1 MSRDAWNIDG
11 VYQDAAGKEQRVSRE
26 SIEALRSAIGH
37 PPKAPQSLF
46 DEPVK
51 VVRHGEPLVLPGP
64 AELRL
69 EDGTAMEVCDR
80 LPTSLPVGY
89 HELAPIGGS
98 TSTKLIVTPGRCHLP
113 SGLRTW
119 GWSAQVYA
127 TRSRSS
133 WGIGDLAD
141 LRRLGEWAKSI
152 GAGMVLIN
160 PLNAALPVLPQEA
173 SPYSPS
179 SRRYRNP
186 LYLRIEDVPKDVLE
200 AERIEA
206 DLRQLAADARALND
220 ERKID
225 RDRVF
230 QLKMDALRKLWA
242 LFRKDEEVGSGQWVV
257 NRRDFDRFQRDE
269 GPSLD
274 QFAVFNVLV
283 EEYGADWRRWPS
295 GYRRPDSGDMQR
307 FAQEHADRVRFHKWL
322 QWLLDRQ
329 LARAAEST
337 ALMQDLPVGF
347 SPNGAD
353 AWAWQDLVA
362 LDCAIGAPPD
372 LYNKEGQNWGLPPF
386 IPHKLRQAAYEPF
399 IQTIRAVMRHTGGLR
414 IDHVMGLFR
423 LWWVPP
429 GGAPKHGA
437 YVRYHAD
444 ELLGIIALE
453 SQRAGAVVVGEDL
466 GTVEEGVR
474 ARMAECDMLSYRL
487 LWFEDTA
494 PADYPEKALA
504 AITTHDLPTLA
515 GIWTGA
521 DFEIQRRCGLDPD
534 KAATEQF
541 RQKMV
546 QTSGVDPRADV
557 ETAAVRTFEQLV
569 AAPSVIV
576 IATMEAA
583 CLISERPNMPG
594 AEGAYPNWS
603 LGLPLLLEEIEAA
616 PFPRRLAEILSR
628 RNHAQPKPRQEASR
642 EASNVR

>member
-1 MSRDAWNIDG
+1 MSRDAWDIDA
-11 VYQDAAGKEQRVSRE
+11 VYQDAAGKRQRISRE
-26 SIEALRSAIGH
+26 SIEALRSSIGD

-46 DEPVK
+46 GEPVK
-51 VVRHGEPLVLPGP
+51 VMRHGESLALPGP

-69 EDGTAMEVCDR
+69 EDGTVMEVRYR
-80 LPTSLPVGY
+80 LPTHVPVGY
-89 HELAPIGGS
+89 HELAPMGRS
-98 TSTKLIVTPGRCHLP
+98 TTTKLIVTPGQCHLP

-127 TRSRSS
+127 VRSRSS

-141 LRRLGEWAKSI
+141 LRRLGKWAKSI

-160 PLNAALPVLPQEA
+160 PLNAALPILPQEA

-179 SRRYRNP
+179 SRRYRSP
-186 LYLRIEDVPKDVLE
+186 LYLRIEDVPGV
-200 AERIEA
+200 ERIAA
-206 DLRQLAADARALND
+206 DVRRLAAEAHALND

-230 QLKMDALRKLWA
+230 QLKMDALLKIWG
-242 LFRKDEEVGSGQWVV
+242 LFGKDT
-257 NRRDFDRFQRDE
+257 DFDRFQRDE

-274 QFAVFNVLV
+274 QFARFNVLV
-283 EEYGADWRRWPS
+283 EEHGPDWRQWPS
-295 GYRRPDSGDMQR
+295 GYRRPDEGEIQR

-347 SPNGAD
+347 SPTGAD

-362 LDCAIGAPPD
+362 LDCSIGAPPD
-372 LYNKEGQNWGLPPF
+372 LYSKEGQNWGLPPF
-386 IPHKLRQAAYEPF
+386 IPHQLRRVAYDPF
-399 IQTIRAVMRHTGGLR
+399 IQTVRAAMRHTGGLR

-423 LWWVPP
+423 LWWVPS
-429 GGAPKHGA
+429 GGSPKEGA
-437 YVRYHAD
+437 YVRYRAD

-453 SQRAGAVVVGEDL
+453 SRRAGAVVVGEDL

-474 ARMAECDMLSYRL
+474 EQMAEYNMLSYRL
-487 LWFEDTA
+487 LWFEEAA
-494 PADYPEKALA
+494 PEDYPEKALA

-521 DFEIQRRCGLDPD
+521 DFELQRRSGLDPD
-534 KAATEQF
+534 KAASEKL
-541 RQKMV
+541 RQKV
-546 QTSGVDPRADV
+546 AQTAGMDHRADV
-557 ETAAVRTFEQLV
+557 ETAAVKTFEHLS

-576 IATMEAA
+576 MASMEGA
-583 CLISERPNMPG
+583 CLASERPNMPG

-603 LGLPLLLEEIEAA
+603 LGLPLFLEEIETAT
-616 PFPRRLAEILSR
+616 FPRRLAEILSR
-628 RNHAQPKPRQEASR
+628 RNRVQPQPRPGTSQEASV
-642 EASNVR
+642 VR

>member
-1 MSRDAWNIDG
+1 MSCDAWGIDA
-11 VYQDAAGKEQRVSRE
+11 VYQDAAGKEQGVSRE
-26 SIEALRSAIGH
+26 SIEVIRSVIGR
-37 PPKAPQSLF
+37 PPKAAQSLF

-51 VVRHGEPLVLPGP
+51 VVRQGDALAVPGS

-69 EDGTAMEVCDR
+69 EDGTAMKVRDR
-80 LPTSLPVGY
+80 LPTGVPIGY
-89 HELAPIGGS
+89 HELVPMGGS
-98 TSTKLIVTPGRCHLP
+98 STTKLIITPGQCHFP

-141 LRRLGEWAKSI
+141 LRRLGEWADSM

-186 LYLRIEDVPKDVLE
+186 LYLRVEDVPGV
-200 AERIEA
+200 ERIDA
-206 DLRQLAADARALND
+206 DLRQLAEVAHALND

-230 QLKMDALRKLWA
+230 QLKLNALHKIWA
-242 LFRKDEEVGSGQWVV
+242 LFPEDA
-257 NRRDFDRFQRDE
+257 DFDRFQRDE

-274 QFAVFNVLV
+274 QFALFNGLV
-283 EEYGADWRRWPS
+283 EKHGADWRRWPN
-295 GYRRPDSGDMQR
+295 GYRRPDAVDIQR

-329 LARAAEST
+329 LARAAEPT

-362 LDCAIGAPPD
+362 LDCSIGAPPD
-372 LYNKEGQNWGLPPF
+372 LLSKEGQNWGLPPF

-429 GGAPKHGA
+429 GGSPKHGA
-437 YVRYHAD
+437 YVRYEAD
-444 ELLGIIALE
+444 DLLGIIALE
-453 SQRAGAVVVGEDL
+453 SRRAGAVVVGEDL

-474 ARMAECDMLSYRL
+474 EKMAECDMLSYRL

-515 GIWTGA
+515 GIWTGT
-521 DFEIQRRCGLDPD
+521 DFELQRRSGLDPD
-534 KAATEQF
+534 KAALEQF

-546 QTSGVDPRADV
+546 QASGVDPRADV
-557 ETAAVRTFEQLV
+557 ETAALRTFEQLA

-576 IATMEAA
+576 MATMEAGLS
-583 CLISERPNMPG
+583 CLGTTEHAGSG
-594 AEGAYPNWS
+594 
-603 LGLPLLLEEIEAA
+603 
-616 PFPRRLAEILSR
+616 RRLSQLVAGTSTLVGRDRNSGVPPPPGRDLELPQSHTADTATGDIPCALSLPPTR
-628 RNHAQPKPRQEASR
+628 RATCS
-642 EASNVR
+642 

>member
-1 MSRDAWNIDG
+1 MSRDAWGIDA
-11 VYQDAAGKEQRVSRE
+11 VYQDAAGKEQQVSPE
-26 SIEALRSAIGH
+26 SIDAIRSAIGH
-37 PPKAPQSLF
+37 PPEEPRSLF

-51 VVRHGEPLVLPGP
+51 VVRRGEPLALPGP

-69 EDGTAMEVCDR
+69 EDGTVMEMRDR
-80 LPTSLPVGY
+80 LPRSVPIGY
-89 HELAPIGGS
+89 HELVPKGRSAAM
-98 TSTKLIVTPGRCHLP
+98 KLIVTPGHCHLP
-113 SGLRTW
+113 SGLRIW

-141 LRRLGEWAKSI
+141 LRRLGEWAKRT

-179 SRRYRNP
+179 SRRYQNP
-186 LYLRIEDVPKDVLE
+186 LYLRIEDVPGV
-200 AERIEA
+200 ERIEA
-206 DLRQLAADARALND
+206 DLLRLTADAQLLNN

-230 QLKMDALRKLWA
+230 QLKLDALRRLWV
-242 LFRKDEEVGSGQWVV
+242 LFGEDA
-257 NRRDFDRFQRDE
+257 DFDRFERDQ
-269 GPSLD
+269 GPPLD
-274 QFAVFNVLV
+274 QFAMFNVLV
-283 EEYGADWRRWPS
+283 EKHGADWRRWPS
-295 GYRRPDSGDMQR
+295 GYRRPDSADIQL

-329 LARAAEST
+329 LAHAAEPT

-353 AWAWQDLVA
+353 AWVWQDLMA
-362 LDCAIGAPPD
+362 LDCSIGAPPD
-372 LYNKEGQNWGLPPF
+372 LFNKEGQNWGLPPF
-386 IPHKLRQAAYEPF
+386 IPHRLRRAAYEPF
-399 IQTIRAVMRHTGGLR
+399 VQTVRAAMRHTGGLR

-429 GGAPKHGA
+429 GGTPKHGA
-437 YVRYHAD
+437 YVRYEAD
-444 ELLGIIALE
+444 DLLGIIALE
-453 SQRAGAVVVGEDL
+453 SRRAGAVVVGEDL

-474 ARMAECDMLSYRL
+474 EKMAQYDMLSYRL
-487 LWFEDTA
+487 LWFEENG

-521 DFEIQRRCGLDPD
+521 DLELQRHGGLDPD
-534 KAATEQF
+534 KGAAEKF
-541 RQKMV
+541 RKKIV

-557 ETAAVRTFEQLV
+557 ETAAFRTFEQL
-569 AAPSVIV
+569 AAVPSVIV
-576 IATMEAA
+576 MAEMEAA
-583 CLISERPNMPG
+583 CLAAERPNMPG
-594 AEGAYPNWS
+594 AEGKYPNWS
-603 LGLPLLLEEIEAA
+603 LAMPFELEEIETAT
-616 PFPRRLAEILSR
+616 FPRRLAEIMNHNRAKPHGRASQRPDIAVPRTPDTSSR
-628 RNHAQPKPRQEASR
+628 SAP
-642 EASNVR
+642 

>member
-1 MSRDAWNIDG
+1 MSRDAWDIDA
-11 VYQDAAGKEQRVSRE
+11 VYQDAAEKEQQVSRE
-26 SIEALRSAIGH
+26 SIEALRSAIGR
-37 PPKAPQSLF
+37 PPKTASSLF

-51 VVRHGEPLVLPGP
+51 VVRRETPLVIPGP

-69 EDGTAMEVCDR
+69 EDGTIMEVRDR
-80 LPTSLPVGY
+80 LPTRLPVGY
-89 HELAPIGGS
+89 HELVPMGGS
-98 TSTKLIVTPGRCHLP
+98 SITKLIVTPGQCHLP
-113 SGLRTW
+113 SELRTW

-141 LRRLGEWAKSI
+141 LRRLGEWATSV

-186 LYLRIEDVPKDVLE
+186 LYLRIEDVPGV
-200 AERIEA
+200 ERIDA
-206 DLRQLAADARALND
+206 DFRRLATDAHALND
-220 ERKID
+220 ERTID

-230 QLKMDALRKLWA
+230 RLKMDALRNLWA
-242 LFRKDEEVGSGQWVV
+242 LFKKDEEVGSGQWGVERGE
-257 NRRDFDRFQRDE
+257 NEFDRFQREE

-283 EEYGADWRRWPS
+283 EEHGADWRRWPNR
-295 GYRRPDSGDMQR
+295 YRHPDSGDVQR
-307 FAQEHADRVRFHKWL
+307 FAEDHADRVRFHKWL

-362 LDCAIGAPPD
+362 LDCSIGAPPD
-372 LYNKEGQNWGLPPF
+372 LFSKDGQNWGLPPF
-386 IPHKLRQAAYEPF
+386 IPYKLRQAAYEPF
-399 IQTIRAVMRHTGGLR
+399 IQTIRAAMRHTGGLR

-429 GGAPKHGA
+429 GKSPKHGA
-437 YVRYHAD
+437 YVRYQAD
-444 ELLGIIALE
+444 DLLGIIALE
-453 SQRAGAVVVGEDL
+453 SRRAGAVVVGEDL
-466 GTVEEGVR
+466 GTVEECVR
-474 ARMAECDMLSYRL
+474 EKMAECNMLSYRL
-487 LWFEDTA
+487 LWFEDTS
-494 PADYPEKALA
+494 PADYPEKSLA
-504 AITTHDLPTLA
+504 AVTTHDLPALA

-521 DFEIQRRCGLDPD
+521 DYELQRRSGLNPD
-534 KAATEQF
+534 KAATEQL

-546 QTSGVDPRADV
+546 QASGVDSRADL
-557 ETAAVRTFEQLV
+557 ETAAVRTFEQLGS
-569 AAPSVIV
+569 APSVIV
-576 IATMEAA
+576 MATMEAA
-583 CLISERPNMPG
+583 CLVSERPNMPG
-594 AEGAYPNWS
+594 AEGAYPNWA
-603 LGLPLLLEEIEAA
+603 LALPLSLEEIETAT
-616 PFPRRLAEILSR
+616 FPRCLAETLSR
-628 RNHAQPKPRQEASR
+628 RNRVQPQPQRKASR

>member
-1 MSRDAWNIDG
+1 MTHDAWNIDA
-11 VYQDAAGKEQRVSRE
+11 VYQDAAGKEQQVSRE
-26 SIEALRSAIGH
+26 SIEALRSAIGN
-37 PPKAPQSLF
+37 PPEAPQSLF

-51 VVRHGEPLVLPGP
+51 VVRRGEPLVLPGP

-69 EDGTAMEVCDR
+69 EDGTVMEIHDR
-80 LPTSLPVGY
+80 LPDSVPVGY
-89 HELAPIGGS
+89 HELAPKGRSGS

-179 SRRYRNP
+179 TRRYRNP

-200 AERIEA
+200 VERIEA
-206 DLRQLAADARALND
+206 DLRQLAAGAHALND

-230 QLKMDALRKLWA
+230 QLKLDALHKIWA
-242 LFRKDEEVGSGQWVV
+242 LFREDA
-257 NRRDFDRFQRDE
+257 DFDRYQRDE

-274 QFAVFNVLV
+274 QFALFNVLV
-283 EEYGADWRRWPS
+283 EEHGADWRRWPS
-295 GYRRPDSGDMQR
+295 GYRRPDAGDVQL
-307 FAQEHADRVRFHKWL
+307 FAHKHADRVRFHKWL

-362 LDCAIGAPPD
+362 LDCSIGAPPD
-372 LYNKEGQNWGLPPF
+372 LYSKEGQNWGLPPF
-386 IPHKLRQAAYEPF
+386 IPYKLRQAAYEPF

-429 GGAPKHGA
+429 GKSSKHGA
-437 YVRYHAD
+437 YVRYSAD
-444 ELLGIIALE
+444 DLLGIIALE

-474 ARMAECDMLSYRL
+474 EKMAECDMLSYRL
-487 LWFEDTA
+487 LWFEDTS

-521 DFEIQRRCGLDPD
+521 DFELQRRSGLDPD
-534 KAATEQF
+534 KAATEQL

-546 QTSGVDPRADV
+546 QAGGVDPRADV
-557 ETAAVRTFEQLV
+557 ETAAVRTFEQL
-569 AAPSVIV
+569 AGAPSVIV
-576 IATMEAA
+576 MATMEAA
-583 CLISERPNMPG
+583 CLASERPNMPG
-594 AEGAYPNWS
+594 AEGKYPNWS
-603 LGLPLLLEEIEAA
+603 LGLPLLLEEIETM

-628 RNHAQPKPRQEASR
+628 RNRVLPTPRREASR
-642 EASNVR
+642 EASQEASDGR

>member
-1 MSRDAWNIDG
+1 MRHG
-11 VYQDAAGKEQRVSRE
+11 
-26 SIEALRSAIGH
+26 
-37 PPKAPQSLF
+37 QSLA
-46 DEPVK
+46 
-51 VVRHGEPLVLPGP
+51 LPGP

-69 EDGTAMEVCDR
+69 EDGTTMEVRDG
-80 LPTSLPVGY
+80 LPTHVPVGY
-89 HELAPIGGS
+89 HELAPMGRS
-98 TSTKLIVTPGRCHLP
+98 TTTKLIVTPGQCHLP

-127 TRSRSS
+127 VRSRSS

-141 LRRLGEWAKSI
+141 LRRLGEWATSI

-160 PLNAALPVLPQEA
+160 PLNAALPILPQEA

-186 LYLRIEDVPKDVLE
+186 LYLRIEDVPGV
-200 AERIEA
+200 ERIDA
-206 DLRQLAADARALND
+206 DVRRLAADAHALND

-230 QLKMDALRKLWA
+230 RLKLDALRKLWA
-242 LFRKDEEVGSGQWVV
+242 LNKKDEEVGSGQWGVD
-257 NRRDFDRFQRDE
+257 RGKKDFEQFQRDE

-274 QFAVFNVLV
+274 QFARFNVLV
-283 EEYGADWRRWPS
+283 EEHGPDWRQWPS
-295 GYRRPDSGDMQR
+295 GYRRPDGGETQW

-353 AWAWQDLVA
+353 AWVWQDLVA
-362 LDCAIGAPPD
+362 LDCSIGAPPD
-372 LYNKEGQNWGLPPF
+372 LYSKEGQNWGLPPF
-386 IPHKLRQAAYEPF
+386 TPHQLRRVAYAPF
-399 IQTIRAVMRHTGGLR
+399 IQTVRAAMRHTGGLR

-423 LWWVPP
+423 LWWVPSD
-429 GGAPKHGA
+429 GTPKEGA
-437 YVRYHAD
+437 YVRYRAD

-453 SQRAGAVVVGEDL
+453 SRRAGAVVVGEDL

-474 ARMAECDMLSYRL
+474 EQMAECNMLSYRL
-487 LWFEDTA
+487 LWFEDNL
-494 PADYPEKALA
+494 PEDYPEKALA

-521 DFEIQRRCGLDPD
+521 DFELQRRSGLDPD
-534 KAATEQF
+534 KAASEKL

-546 QTSGVDPRADV
+546 QTVGMDQRADL
-557 ETAAVRTFEQLV
+557 ETAAVKTFEHLS

-576 IATMEAA
+576 MASMEGA
-583 CLISERPNMPG
+583 CLVSERPNMPG

-603 LGLPLLLEEIEAA
+603 LGLPLLLEEIETAT
-616 PFPRRLAEILSR
+616 FPRRLAEILSR
-628 RNHAQPKPRQEASR
+628 RNRVQPQPRPGTSH

>member
-1 MSRDAWNIDG
+1 MSRDAWCIDS

-26 SIEALRSAIGH
+26 SLEAIRSAIGH
-37 PPKAPQSLF
+37 PPKEPRSLF

-69 EDGTAMEVCDR
+69 EDGTAMKVRDR
-80 LPTSLPVGY
+80 LPNSVPAGY
-89 HELAPIGGS
+89 HELAPIGES
-98 TSTKLIVTPGRCHLP
+98 TSTKLIVTPGRCHFP
-113 SGLRTW
+113 PGLRMW

-141 LRRLGEWAKSI
+141 LRRLGEWAKLT

-160 PLNAALPVLPQEA
+160 PLNAVLPLLPQEA

-186 LYLRIEDVPKDVLE
+186 LYLRIEDVPG
-200 AERIEA
+200 AERIET
-206 DLRQLAADARALND
+206 DLRRLTADAQVLNN
-220 ERKID
+220 ERTID

-230 QLKMDALRKLWA
+230 QLKLDALRKLWA
-242 LFRKDEEVGSGQWVV
+242 LFGEDA
-257 NRRDFDRFQRDE
+257 DFDRFQRDQ
-269 GPSLD
+269 GLSLD

-283 EEYGADWRRWPS
+283 EEHGADWRRWPS
-295 GYRRPDSGDMQR
+295 GYRHPDAVNMRR

-329 LARAAEST
+329 LARAAEPT

-347 SPNGAD
+347 SPHGAD

-362 LDCAIGAPPD
+362 LDCSIGAPPD
-372 LYNKEGQNWGLPPF
+372 LFSNEGQNWGLPPF
-386 IPHKLRQAAYEPF
+386 IPHRLRQAAYEPF
-399 IQTIRAVMRHTGGLR
+399 IQTVRSAMRHTGGLR

-429 GGAPKHGA
+429 GGTPKHGA
-437 YVRYHAD
+437 YVRYRAD
-444 ELLGIIALE
+444 DLLGIIALE

-474 ARMAECDMLSYRL
+474 ARMAERDMLSYRL
-487 LWFEDTA
+487 LWFEETA
-494 PADYPEKALA
+494 PAEYPEKALA

-515 GIWTGA
+515 GVWTGK
-521 DFEIQRRCGLDPD
+521 DYELQRRSGLDSGKD
-534 KAATEQF
+534 NAEKL

-546 QTSGVDPRADV
+546 QTSGVDPSADL
-557 ETAAVRTFEQLV
+557 ETAALQIFRQL
-569 AAPSVIV
+569 AEAPSVIV
-576 IATMEAA
+576 MATMEAA
-583 CLISERPNMPG
+583 CLAAERPNMPG
-594 AEGAYPNWS
+594 AEGTYPNWS
-603 LGLPLLLEEIEAA
+603 LGLPLSLEEIETAA
-616 PFPRRLAEILSR
+616 FPRSLAEILSG
-628 RNHAQPKPRQEASR
+628 RNRAAETSK
-642 EASNVR
+642 

>member
-1 MSRDAWNIDG
+1 M
-11 VYQDAAGKEQRVSRE
+11 
-26 SIEALRSAIGH
+26 
-37 PPKAPQSLF
+37 
-46 DEPVK
+46 
-51 VVRHGEPLVLPGP
+51 
-64 AELRL
+64 
-69 EDGTAMEVCDR
+69 
-80 LPTSLPVGY
+80 
-89 HELAPIGGS
+89 GGS
-98 TSTKLIVTPGRCHLP
+98 ASTKLIVTPGQCHLP

-127 TRSRSS
+127 MRSRSS

-141 LRRLGEWAKSI
+141 LRRLGEWAESI

-186 LYLRIEDVPKDVLE
+186 LYLRVEDVPGVQ
-200 AERIEA
+200 RIEA
-206 DLRQLAADARALND
+206 DLRQLAAGAYALND

-230 QLKMDALRKLWA
+230 QLKLDALRKLWV
-242 LFRKDEEVGSGQWVV
+242 LFGEDA
-257 NRRDFDRFQRDE
+257 DFDRFQRDE

-283 EEYGADWRRWPS
+283 EEHGADWRRWPS
-295 GYRRPDSGDMQR
+295 GYRRPDAEDIQR

-329 LARAAEST
+329 LAHAAEPT

-362 LDCAIGAPPD
+362 IDCSIGAPPD
-372 LYNKEGQNWGLPPF
+372 LFNKEGQNWGLPPF
-386 IPHKLRQAAYEPF
+386 IPHKLRQVAYEPF
-399 IQTIRAVMRHTGGLR
+399 IQTVRATMRHTGGLR

-423 LWWVPP
+423 LWWVLQN
-429 GGAPKHGA
+429 GTPKDGA
-437 YVRYHAD
+437 YVRYRAD
-444 ELLGIIALE
+444 DLLGIIALE
-453 SQRAGAVVVGEDL
+453 SRRAGAVVVGEDL

-487 LWFEDTA
+487 LWFEETA

-504 AITTHDLPTLA
+504 AITTHDLPTLT

-521 DFEIQRRCGLDPD
+521 DFELQRRSGLNPD
-534 KAATEQF
+534 KAAAEKF

-546 QTSGVDPRADV
+546 RVSGVDPRADL
-557 ETAAVRTFEQLV
+557 ETAAVHTFEQMA

-576 IATMEAA
+576 MATMEAA
-583 CLISERPNMPG
+583 CLAPERPNMPG
-594 AEGAYPNWS
+594 AEGKYPNWS
-603 LGLPLLLEEIEAA
+603 LAMPLSLEEIETSM
-616 PFPRRLAEILSR
+616 FPRRLAEILSR
-628 RNHAQPKPRQEASR
+628 RNRVQPTP
-642 EASNVR
+642 

>member
-1 MSRDAWNIDG
+1 MSRDAWGIDA

-26 SIEALRSAIGH
+26 SIDAIRSAIGS
-37 PPKAPQSLF
+37 PPPAPQSLF

-51 VVRHGEPLVLPGP
+51 VMRCGEPLVLPGP

-69 EDGTAMEVCDR
+69 EDGSAMEVRDR
-80 LPTSLPVGY
+80 LPTNVPVGY
-89 HELAPIGGS
+89 HELAPTGGS
-98 TSTKLIVTPGRCHLP
+98 ASTKLIVTPGQCHLP

-127 TRSRSS
+127 VRSRSS
-133 WGIGDLAD
+133 WGIGDLGD
-141 LRRLGEWAKSI
+141 LRRLGEWAESM

-186 LYLRIEDVPKDVLE
+186 LYLRIEDVPGIQ
-200 AERIEA
+200 RIEA
-206 DLRQLAADARALND
+206 DLRQLAASARALND
-220 ERKID
+220 DRQIN

-230 QLKMDALRKLWA
+230 QLKLDALRKLWV
-242 LFRKDEEVGSGQWVV
+242 LFGEDA
-257 NRRDFDRFQRDE
+257 DFDRFQRDE

-274 QFAVFNVLV
+274 QFALFNVLV
-283 EEYGADWRRWPS
+283 EVHGADWRRWPS
-295 GYRRPDSGDMQR
+295 GYRRPDAKDMPR

-329 LARAAEST
+329 LAHAAEPT

-353 AWAWQDLVA
+353 AWTWQDLVA
-362 LDCAIGAPPD
+362 LDCSIGAPPD
-372 LYNKEGQNWGLPPF
+372 LFNKKGQDWGLPPF

-399 IQTIRAVMRHTGGLR
+399 IQTVRATMRHTGGLR

-423 LWWVPP
+423 LWWVPQNGP
-429 GGAPKHGA
+429 PKNGA
-437 YVRYHAD
+437 YVRYRAD
-444 ELLGIIALE
+444 DLLGIIALE

-487 LWFEDTA
+487 LWFEETA

-521 DFEIQRRCGLDPD
+521 DVELQRRSGLKPD
-534 KAATEQF
+534 KVAAEKL

-546 QTSGVDPRADV
+546 QVSGVDPRADL
-557 ETAAVRTFEQLV
+557 ETAAVHTFEQM
-569 AAPSVIV
+569 AATPSVIV
-576 IATMEAA
+576 MAMMEAA
-583 CLISERPNMPG
+583 CLAPERPNMPG
-594 AEGAYPNWS
+594 AGGKYPNWS
-603 LGLPLLLEEIEAA
+603 LAMPLSLEEIETAM
-616 PFPRRLAEILSR
+616 FPRRLAEILSR
-628 RNHAQPKPRQEASR
+628 RNRVQPTL
-642 EASNVR
+642 

>member
-1 MSRDAWNIDG
+1 MSRDAWDIEA
-11 VYQDAAGKEQRVSRE
+11 VYQDAAEKQQQVSRE
-26 SIEALRSAIGH
+26 SIGALRSAIGR
-37 PPKAPQSLF
+37 PPKTPSSLF

-51 VVRHGEPLVLPGP
+51 VVHRGTPLAIPGP

-69 EDGTAMEVCDR
+69 EDGTIMKVRDR

-89 HELAPIGGS
+89 HELVPVGGS
-98 TSTKLIVTPGRCHLP
+98 SITKLIVTPGQCHLP
-113 SGLRTW
+113 LELRTW

-141 LRRLGEWAKSI
+141 LRRLGEWATSV

-186 LYLRIEDVPKDVLE
+186 LYLRIEDVPGIEQIDADV
-200 AERIEA
+200 
-206 DLRQLAADARALND
+206 RQLAAEAHALNE
-220 ERKID
+220 ERRID

-230 QLKMDALRKLWA
+230 QLKLDALRTLWA
-242 LFRKDEEVGSGQWVV
+242 RFRKDEDVGSGRWVV
-257 NRRDFDRFQRDE
+257 DRRENDFEEFQRGE

-283 EEYGADWRRWPS
+283 EEHGADWRRWPNR
-295 GYRRPDSGDMQR
+295 YRRPDSADVQR
-307 FAQEHADRVRFHKWL
+307 FAEDHADRVRFHKWL

-329 LARAAEST
+329 LARVAEST

-347 SPNGAD
+347 APNGAD

-362 LDCAIGAPPD
+362 LDCSIGAPPD
-372 LYNKEGQNWGLPPF
+372 LFNKDGQTWSLPPF
-386 IPHKLRQAAYEPF
+386 IPYKLRQAAYEPF
-399 IQTIRAVMRHTGGLR
+399 IQTIRAAMRHTGGLR

-429 GGAPKHGA
+429 GGAPKNGA
-437 YVRYHAD
+437 YVRYRAD

-453 SQRAGAVVVGEDL
+453 SQRAGAVVIGEDL

-474 ARMAECDMLSYRL
+474 EKMAECDMLSYRL

-521 DFEIQRRCGLDPD
+521 DLELQQRSGLDPD
-534 KAATEQF
+534 KAATEKF

-546 QTSGVDPRADV
+546 QASGVDPRADV
-557 ETAAVRTFEQLV
+557 ETAAVRTFEQLGS
-569 AAPSVIV
+569 APSVIV
-576 IATMEAA
+576 MATMEEA
-583 CLISERPNMPG
+583 CLALERPNMPG

-603 LGLPLLLEEIEAA
+603 LGLPLSLEEIETAT
-616 PFPRRLAEILSR
+616 FPLRLAGILSR
-628 RNHAQPKPRQEASR
+628 RHRAQPKPRQDASR

>member
-1 MSRDAWNIDG
+1 MTHDAWNIDA

-26 SIEALRSAIGH
+26 SIEALRSAIGN

-46 DEPVK
+46 EEPVK
-51 VVRHGEPLVLPGP
+51 VMRHGEPLVIPGP

-69 EDGTAMEVCDR
+69 EDGSVMEIRDR
-80 LPTSLPVGY
+80 LPNDVPIGY
-89 HELAPIGGS
+89 HDLVPKGRSA
-98 TSTKLIVTPGRCHLP
+98 STKLIVTPGRCHLP

-160 PLNAALPVLPQEA
+160 PLNAALPILPQEA

-186 LYLRIEDVPKDVLE
+186 LYLHIEEMPGVEK
-200 AERIEA
+200 IEA
-206 DLRQLAADARALND
+206 DLRQLAADAQALND

-230 QLKMDALRKLWA
+230 QLKLDALHKIWA
-242 LFRKDEEVGSGQWVV
+242 LFRKDEEVGSGQWAVD
-257 NRRDFDRFQRDE
+257 RGKKDFEQFQRDE

-283 EEYGADWRRWPS
+283 EEHGADWRRWPS
-295 GYRRPDSGDMQR
+295 GYRSPDAGDVQR
-307 FAQEHADRVRFHKWL
+307 FAQEHADRARFHKWL

-329 LARAAEST
+329 LARAAEPT

-362 LDCAIGAPPD
+362 LDCSIGAPPD
-372 LYNKEGQNWGLPPF
+372 LYSKDGQNWGLPPF
-386 IPHKLRQAAYEPF
+386 IPYKLRQTAYEPF

-429 GGAPKHGA
+429 GKSSKHGA
-437 YVRYHAD
+437 YVRYQAD
-444 ELLGIIALE
+444 DLLGIIALE

-474 ARMAECDMLSYRL
+474 EKMAECDMLSYRL

-521 DFEIQRRCGLDPD
+521 DFELQRRSGLDPD
-534 KAATEQF
+534 KAATEQL

-546 QTSGVDPRADV
+546 QAGGVDPRADV
-557 ETAAVRTFEQLV
+557 ETAAVRTFEQLA

-576 IATMEAA
+576 MAAMEAA
-583 CLISERPNMPG
+583 CLTSERPNMPG
-594 AEGAYPNWS
+594 AEGKYPNWS
-603 LGLPLLLEEIEAA
+603 LGLPLLLEEIETM

-628 RNHAQPKPRQEASR
+628 RNRVQPTPRREASR
-642 EASNVR
+642 ETSNVR

>member
-1 MSRDAWNIDG
+1 MSRDAWDIDA
-11 VYQDAAGKEQRVSRE
+11 VYRDAAGKEQRVSRD
-26 SIEALRSAIGH
+26 SLEAIRSAIGD

-46 DEPVK
+46 DESVK
-51 VVRHGEPLVLPGP
+51 VVRRGEPLILPGL

-69 EDGTAMEVCDR
+69 EDGTVVEVRDR
-80 LPTSLPVGY
+80 LPNSLPIGY
-89 HELAPIGGS
+89 HQLAPMGGS
-98 TSTKLIVTPGRCHLP
+98 TITKLIVTPGQCHLP

-127 TRSRSS
+127 TRSRAS
-133 WGIGDLAD
+133 WGIGDLGD
-141 LRRLGEWAKSI
+141 LRRLGEWAMSI

-160 PLNAALPVLPQEA
+160 PLNAALPLLPQEA

-186 LYLRIEDVPKDVLE
+186 IYLRIEDVPGV
-200 AERIEA
+200 ERIEV
-206 DLRQLAADARALND
+206 DLRQLAANAQALNG

-230 QLKMDALRKLWA
+230 QLKLDALRKIWV
-242 LFRKDEEVGSGQWVV
+242 LFREDA
-257 NRRDFDRFQRDE
+257 DFDRYQRDE

-283 EEYGADWRRWPS
+283 EEYGADWRQWPS
-295 GYRRPDSGDMQR
+295 GYRRPDTPDMQR

-329 LARAAEST
+329 LARAAEPT
-337 ALMQDLPVGF
+337 TLMQDLPVGF

-362 LDCAIGAPPD
+362 LDCSIGAPPD
-372 LYNKEGQNWGLPPF
+372 LYSKEGQNWGLPPF
-386 IPHKLRQAAYEPF
+386 IPHRLRQAAYEPF
-399 IQTIRAVMRHTGGLR
+399 IQTVRAMMRHTGGLR

-429 GGAPKHGA
+429 GGKPKQGA
-437 YVRYHAD
+437 YVRYRAD
-444 ELLGIIALE
+444 DLLGIIALE
-453 SQRAGAVVVGEDL
+453 SQRSGAVVVGEDL

-474 ARMAECDMLSYRL
+474 EKMAQYDMLSYRL

-515 GIWTGA
+515 GIWTRE
-521 DFEIQRRCGLDPD
+521 DFELQRQSGLNPD

-546 QTSGVDPRADV
+546 ETSGVDPRADL
-557 ETAAVRTFEQLV
+557 ETAAIQTFGKLA

-576 IATMEAA
+576 MATMEAA
-583 CLISERPNMPG
+583 CLASERPNMPG
-594 AEGAYPNWS
+594 AEGKYPNWS
-603 LGLPLLLEEIEAA
+603 LGLPLSLEEIESAA
-616 PFPRRLAEILSR
+616 FPRRLAKILSR
-628 RNHAQPKPRQEASR
+628 RNRVQPKPPR
-642 EASNVR
+642 EAFHVR